1 MKNQISKLLIFF
13 FSITTFA
20 GYSQSKVLSKHEM
33 KIYTTDTSYDEIV
46 NEFFEKY
53 SSGNIKP
60 AIEFLFITNPWLGT
74 QEKINLMSNNLNTIV
89 KQLGNYQFSAFIT
102 KKSVGPLVLCSYM
115 VIYDRQ
121 PLRFTFTFY
130 KPKDKW
136 LVYNFEYDDHLVKE
150 LKEAAGVH
158 RLYENMPFK

>member
-1 MKNQISKLLIFF
+1 MKNKKSNLLIFF
-13 FSITTFA
+13 LLIITFT
-20 GYSQSKVLSKHEM
+20 GYSQSKVLEKHEI
-33 KIYTTDTSYDEIV
+33 KKYNHDTAYEEIV
-46 NEFFEKY
+46 NRFFENF

-60 AIEFLFITNPWLGT
+60 AIENLFITNQWLGT
-74 QEKINLMSNNLNTIV
+74 QEKVNLMSNNLNALV
-89 KQLGNYQFSAFIT
+89 KQLGKYQFSLFIN

-121 PLRFTFTFY
+121 PIRFTFIFY

-136 LVYNFEYDDHLVKE
+136 ILYNFEYDDQMVKE